1 MLCYPFFFLHLITA
15 QPYRAFEM
23 KIVVHEKPGFLKIRY
38 WQEFKYI
45 CIVFHFLICG
55 YWCKLAC
62 FEDMNKSPLQVQYFK
77 GNLYLHYYVK
87 WPTLVL
93 KCLFLV
99 IRDKSRGFTLKANYF
114 CLFEQFC
121 GFIMLRKTRDFTAV
135 FW

>member
-15 QPYRAFEM
+15 QPYRAFDM
-23 KIVVHEKPGFLKIRY
+23 KIVVHEKSGFLKIRY
-38 WQEFKYI
+38 WLRFNYI
-45 CIVFHFLICG
+45 CIVFHFLMCCNCCETVI
-55 YWCKLAC
+55 
-62 FEDMNKSPLQVQYFK
+62 DMKKSSLEVQYFN
-77 GNLYLHYYVK
+77 GNYYLQYYVK
-87 WPTLVL
+87 WPTLDL
-93 KCLFLV
+93 KCLVLA